1 MLGSRQN
8 HRTRMIPSP
17 LVTGLLVAFVLIV
30 QPCHE
35 LFAATP
41 SPTHADVAVGGLD
54 KQYAP
59 APGSSG
65 PAGCSFS
72 CSRMPDAAERLAHSG
87 TALAVDRVP
96 QPDTPP
102 LAASIADRPVLTW
115 YPAWSPTKRYSSA
128 AATRLYLRFK
138 KLII

>member
-1 MLGSRQN
+1 
-8 HRTRMIPSP
+8 
-17 LVTGLLVAFVLIV
+17 VAFALIL

-35 LFAATP
+35 LFAAIP
-41 SPTHADVAVGGLD
+41 SPTPADVAIGSLD

-59 APGSSG
+59 GPGSSG

-72 CSRMPDAAERLAHSG
+72 CSRMPDASERLAHSG
-87 TALAVDRVP
+87 TALAVDRAP

-102 LAASIADRPVLTW
+102 LAASIADRPVLRW

-128 AATRLYLRFK
+128 GATRLYLRFK